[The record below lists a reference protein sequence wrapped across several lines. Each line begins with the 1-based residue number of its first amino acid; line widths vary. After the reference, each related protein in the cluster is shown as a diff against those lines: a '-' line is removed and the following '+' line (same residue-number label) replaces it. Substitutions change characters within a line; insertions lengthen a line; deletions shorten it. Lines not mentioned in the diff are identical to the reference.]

1 MNYDLYLLK
10 SRLPEYLRAI
20 GCDLNFT
27 NDKYFTTACPIHGGE
42 KQNFHATQKPD
53 GVGIWHCFSGC
64 GGDGGTIIDLHSR
77 LNGIDA
83 KTFDCIRGAAEV
95 VGIPPIEESKP
106 KSRGHQKEEKA
117 KPGIRWPGELIKG
130 TEQTWKA
137 FARIRGIT
145 FPAVHAAV
153 HGDILRF
160 LKIRDVKCFTITDET
175 LRAGEVRRIDGKE
188 FHSGKV
194 YGLPGVDKSWM
205 PGAALLR
212 ETKLEKSVL
221 ICEGSTDFLAAFDAY
236 SKYRRADGEQSWLP
250 LAALGASCKHIHPD
264 IIKHLKG
271 RTVRIAP
278 DGDEAG
284 EKMGDHWGE
293 MLSSIG
299 CLVEVIEMPKGR
311 DLRDM
316 LETGELKPEEL
327 YS

>member
-1 MNYDLYLLK
+1 MKYDLYLLK
-10 SRLPEYLRAI
+10 SHLPEYLRAI
-20 GCDLNFT
+20 GCELNFKHDT
-27 NDKYFTTACPIHGGE
+27 TFTTACPIHRGE

-53 GVGIWHCFSGC
+53 GVWVWHCFSGC
-64 GGDGGTIIDLHSR
+64 GGDGGTVIDLHSR
-77 LNGIDA
+77 LNGVDA
-83 KTFDCIRGAAEV
+83 KTSDCIKGAAEV
-95 VGIPPIEESKP
+95 TGISPIEETGPKP
-106 KSRGHQKEEKA
+106 RNHHREEKA
-117 KPGIRWPGELIKG
+117 KSGIRWSGELIKG

-137 FARIRGIT
+137 FAQKRKLS
-145 FPAVHAAV
+145 FPAIHAAV
-153 HGDILRF
+153 HGGILRF
-160 LKIRDVKCFTITDET
+160 LRVEGKQCFAVTDET
-175 LRAGEVRRIDGKE
+175 HRAGEVRRIDGKE
-188 FHSGKV
+188 FYCGKV
-194 YGLPGVDKSWM
+194 YGLPGVDKSWL

-250 LAALGASCKHIHPD
+250 LAALGASCKHLHPD

-284 EKMGDHWGE
+284 EKMGNHWGE
-293 MLSSIG
+293 MLSSMG
-299 CLVEVIEMPKGR
+299 CLAEVLEMPKGR

-316 LETGELKPEEL
+316 LESGELKPEEL